1 MSRAQDFGD
10 QIINDDT
17 IITDNVVS
25 GEISPDAMDEEVP
38 MDITDGQEIALS
50 VLQITSAVLSLIGS
64 GTIVFKIARSILKKQ
79 KTTPYD
85 RIMFGLSSCDIMY
98 SLMLALSPFL
108 MPQDTILAT
117 SPRPWAFGTSQTC
130 EVMGFFTQLSLWAI
144 WYNCILSFYYLL
156 TVRFKVKR
164 RDFSRKYEPY
174 MHLSGLIFFPTT
186 AIVAYVL
193 NWYGEQALTI
203 NCWIRTVPMN
213 CDENGICLG
222 DGDVLVGLIYGAL
235 PIGITYLALIIN
247 NIVIYNFVRK
257 SFNLGFGLQSEHLT
271 SVEIDENE
279 NDVETSSQHSS
290 ITSSSKTI
298 PTGNRLS
305 EERKIIHEKLVRE
318 TAIQGFLY
326 VASFVLT
333 QTPLVILVLLDGAF
347 PYDVEDRP
355 QLYWLLVLNSMLC
368 PLQGFF
374 NVFIYVRPTYTRF
387 RAANPESPIWLVAKQ
402 ALFDQNVP
410 RIASVVNERTSL
422 PKNPSVDIKHSKLRS
437 KGGSNFSCSLDRI
450 LEESLGSSSSSSSS
464 SSTEPP
470 TAPDTSLRDQTPLDF
485 YLVSDVDEYASLRW
499 DYTGSNDKKPRCPTR
514 SPEISS
520 ERKKPSETNSETG
533 PSETRPSELQ
543 QQLKHDRHN
552 SLSSISALSQSQ
564 QLQHDKHN
572 SLSSISALSQS
583 QRLQHNR
590 YNSLSSISAS
600 GHDFNDLSISSMG
613 YLGTTSDTEPSE
625 TTSETRPSGR
635 TSDTEPSERTSE
647 TIPSETTPATTE
659 Q

>member
-1 MSRAQDFGD
+1 MSRAQDLGD

-17 IITDNVVS
+17 IITDYVVS
-25 GEISPDAMDEEVP
+25 GEISPDATDDEVP
-38 MDITDGQEIALS
+38 MNITDGQEIALN

-64 GTIVFKIARSILKKQ
+64 GTIVFKIARSILKRQ

-98 SLMLALSPFL
+98 SMMLALSPFL
-108 MPQDTILAT
+108 MPQDTILDT

-213 CDENGICLG
+213 CDENGVCLG
-222 DGDVLVGLIYGAL
+222 DGDVLVGFIYGAL

-347 PYDVEDRP
+347 PYDVEDKP

-437 KGGSNFSCSLDRI
+437 RGGSNFSCSLDRI
-450 LEESLGSSSSSSSS
+450 LEESLGSSSSSS

-514 SPEISS
+514 SPEFSS
-520 ERKKPSETNSETG
+520 ERKKPSETNHETG

-564 QLQHDKHN
+564 QLQH
-572 SLSSISALSQS
+572 
-583 QRLQHNR
+583 NR

-600 GHDFNDLSISSMG
+600 GHDFNDLSTSSMG
-613 YLGTTSDTEPSE
+613 YLGT
-625 TTSETRPSGR
+625 

-647 TIPSETTPATTE
+647 TIPSETTPDTTE